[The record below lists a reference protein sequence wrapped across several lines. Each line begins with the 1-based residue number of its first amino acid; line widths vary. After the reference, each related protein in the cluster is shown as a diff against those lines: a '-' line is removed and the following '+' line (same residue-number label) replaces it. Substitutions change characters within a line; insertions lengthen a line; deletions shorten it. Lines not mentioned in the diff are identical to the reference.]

1 MYWVIKKYDK
11 HDGFLGFV
19 EKVYTDYSTRINRKM
34 YKAEHWSD
42 FNALGVVWL
51 NIADKDK
58 EHKYTICELN
68 SLDIENIARAKLA
81 QEIIDTAEGDEK
93 YGDGYILNSIMSI
106 CEDITDEEYW
116 NHRQ

>member
-1 MYWVIKKYDK
+1 MRWVIKKYDK

-19 EKVYTDYSTRINRKM
+19 AVVREDYKVKITRKM
-34 YKAEHWSD
+34 YEAQLWCD
-42 FNALGVVWL
+42 FNTLGIDW
-51 NIADKDK
+51 NKIANKDK

-81 QEIIDTAEGDEK
+81 QEIIDTVEGDEK
-93 YGDGYILNSIMSI
+93 YGDGYILSEIMSI